1 MKRYLFQRILF
12 SIFALMVVTGTVMF
26 MTYALMDRSMIFTQ
40 DQVYNKLAKN
50 EKQYYKHSR
59 YEVYGYETME
69 NYSEYIVSY
78 YQEKYGE
85 GYEDR
90 DDFIAAKNA
99 LMNPETVNDNPDVQ
113 AFKAKYGNAGYTVEY
128 YEPIYKFKKL
138 DSSPFLIAYKDVNVF
153 ERFGRYLGN
162 FFKIET
168 IWDVQDENLT
178 DRYVRWEWD
187 ERSNMPALVGS
198 GTTHKYLLYFDDK
211 FPFVHQNIFHIR
223 LGASNVARQGIDT
236 MDILKEYTGQDQ
248 KSEQEYPV
256 DIGTG
261 VTHSTAID
269 FHTVTYS
276 PTVSSFDAK
285 IFGEGEHYV
294 NYTYNKDGL
303 IRVGN
308 SFVIGLFSVIL
319 AYLLGL
325 PIGIW
330 MARRKDKLVD
340 KLGNAYIIFI
350 MAVPSL
356 AYIFVFAAIGTSI
369 GFPGKWGNAA
379 AWGPGNIW
387 IWMFLPMIS
396 LALPSVGGLMKWV
409 RRYMIDQSNAD
420 YVKFARSTGMT
431 EGEIFRKHIS
441 RNAFIYIVHGVPA
454 NILGSL
460 TGALITERVYAVEGV
475 GGLLTN
481 AINQYDNGVIIAG
494 TVFYSALSI
503 ISLILGDLLLAKY
516 DPRVSFSN
524 ERG

>member
-1 MKRYLFQRILF
+1 MKKLSMELLATTVANKRKEKKMTMEEL
-12 SIFALMVVTGTVMF
+12 AEKTGMHRTSVSR
-26 MTYALMDRSMIFTQ
+26 L
-40 DQVYNKLAKN
+40 
-50 EKQYYKHSR
+50 EKQ
-59 YEVYGYETME
+59 E
-69 NYSEYIVSY
+69 
-78 YQEKYGE
+78 
-85 GYEDR
+85 
-90 DDFIAAKNA
+90 
-99 LMNPETVNDNPDVQ
+99 
-113 AFKAKYGNAGYTVEY
+113 
-128 YEPIYKFKKL
+128 YEPSLSQLQALGEVLGFEVADLFGEDGAEKIPVTKKYK
-138 DSSPFLIAYKDVNVF
+138 IA
-153 ERFGRYLGN
+153 
-162 FFKIET
+162 
-168 IWDVQDENLT
+168 
-178 DRYVRWEWD
+178 
-187 ERSNMPALVGS
+187 
-198 GTTHKYLLYFDDK
+198 
-211 FPFVHQNIFHIR
+211 
-223 LGASNVARQGIDT
+223 VA
-236 MDILKEYTGQDQ
+236 
-248 KSEQEYPV
+248 
-256 DIGTG
+256 GTG
-261 VTHSTAID
+261 YVGLSIATLLAQH
-269 FHTVTYS
+269 HTVTAVDILPEKVEMINHKKS
-276 PTVSSFDAK
+276 PIQDDYIEKYLAEKELDLTATLDGETAYKNAEFVVIAAPTNYDSKKNFFDTSAV
-285 IFGEGEHYV
+285 EA
-294 NYTYNKDGL
+294 
-303 IRVGN
+303 
-308 SFVIGLFSVIL
+308 VIELVL
-319 AYLLGL
+319 KV
-325 PIGIW
+325 
-330 MARRKDKLVD
+330 ARRKDKLVD